1 MNRLR
6 QILFR
11 LQPFFRR
18 RKIEADLSEE
28 LHAHLE
34 MATEANLA
42 KGLSPDE
49 ARCAAQREF
58 GGVDQVKEA
67 WRDERTIVWLEQ
79 VLKDFRYAAR
89 SLAHSPGFTLV
100 VVLTLAFGVAVNA
113 NLFGVFGSLFL
124 RPLPVPNAG
133 RLALIV
139 ERVEGWSMLQN
150 ISFPDFK
157 DYRARTTSFDRLM
170 AYNYEEA
177 HISSDGSSPER
188 AWLQLVTPDAFDALG
203 VTAALGRTLVPADGE
218 DKGGRAVAVLT
229 YRYWKNHFG
238 GDLNIVGRT
247 IRLNGRPFSVVG
259 VTREGFDGFAL
270 MLEMSAFVPSGAAD
284 TLSSGGARQ
293 LEARDTPWWY
303 VMGKLK
309 PGATFATANAEVQVI
324 GRQLAQT
331 YPAAHKHAASTV
343 MVLPENR
350 ARPDPSIAD
359 FTTVFAA
366 LFLGLVALVLL
377 IACANV
383 ANLMLARAATRQPEL
398 TMRAALGASRSRLI
412 QQVLAESLLLAA
424 MAGAVGWA
432 LSVWTGGLVM
442 RFAFAF
448 DSGFPL
454 NIEYRPALRDYL
466 FTAMISLFA
475 AGISSIVPARR
486 ASRIDLVTSIK
497 GGAGQRVTGHQHRLR
512 DLLVVGQVV
521 FSLVVVIGGGL
532 FLKSLQQV
540 RAIPLGF
547 RTDRLLMLYFNLGL
561 QGYDEP
567 HGREFARQLLE
578 KVRALPGAEAAGL
591 TQHVP
596 FDYFLATRSV
606 WPENAPATM
615 KDGSTGVAYDRVDA
629 GFISMLGLRVVRG
642 RTLAETDT
650 ATAPRVAVINQALA
664 DLCWPGENPVGKR
677 LRWTSSGP
685 WTEVVG
691 LAETAKY
698 GMISESPRPYLYLPL
713 QQDYSAPL
721 ALMVRGR
728 TDPSALTDDLRA
740 AVQSLDPNLPV
751 YSVRTMDHLLD
762 NSFFARLP
770 MRLGAMLAAF
780 QGAIGLLLAVL
791 GLYSVV
797 AYAVSR
803 RTREIGIRMAL
814 GADARDV
821 VRLVVREGMRLT
833 VVGVAAGLVLAG
845 ALGVGLSKVLYGLG
859 ALDPVAFVGGTVLLL
874 ATAGLACYL
883 PARRAT
889 RVNPVE
895 ALRAE

>member
-1 MNRLR
+1 MNRLF

-28 LHAHLE
+28 MRVHLE
-34 MATEANLA
+34 MATEANIA
-42 KGLSPDE
+42 AGMSPEE
-49 ARCAAQREF
+49 ARFAARREF
-58 GGVDQVKEA
+58 GGFDQAKEA
-67 WRDERTIVWLEQ
+67 WRDERSIVWLEQ
-79 VLKDFRYAAR
+79 TLRDFRYAAR
-89 SLAHSPGFTLV
+89 SLVRNLGFSLV
-100 VVLTLAFGVAVNA
+100 VILTLAFGVAVNA

-124 RPLPVPNAG
+124 RPLPVPDAG
-133 RLALIV
+133 RLGLVV
-139 ERVEGWSMLQN
+139 ERVSDWNMLQN

-157 DYRARTTSFDRLM
+157 DYRARNTSFSRLI
-170 AYNYEEA
+170 AYSYEEA
-177 HISSDGSSPER
+177 HLSSEGSAPER
-188 AWLQLVTPDAFDALG
+188 AWLQMVTPDAFDALG
-203 VTAALGRTLVPADGE
+203 VPAALGRMLLPADGE
-218 DKGGRAVAVLT
+218 DKGARAVAVLT
-229 YRYWKNHFG
+229 YRYWKSHFG
-238 GDLNIVGRT
+238 GDPNIVGRT
-247 IRLNGRPFSVVG
+247 IRLNGRPFAIVG
-259 VTREGFDGFAL
+259 VAREGFDGFAL

-284 TLSSGGARQ
+284 LLSSNGTRH
-293 LEARDTPWWY
+293 LEAREASWWY

-309 PGATFATANAEVQVI
+309 PGATFATASAEVEVI

-331 YPAAHKHAASTV
+331 YPDTHRHPASTV

-383 ANLMLARAATRQPEL
+383 ANLMLARALTRQPEF

-412 QQVLAESLLLAA
+412 RQVLAENLLLAA
-424 MAGAVGWA
+424 VAGVVGWTISA
-432 LSVWTGGLVM
+432 WTGGLVM

-466 FTAMISLFA
+466 FTAALSLFA
-475 AGISSIVPARR
+475 AAISSLVPARQ
-486 ASRIDLVTSIK
+486 ASRVDLVENMK
-497 GGAGQRVTGHQHRLR
+497 GGAGARVAGSHHRLR
-512 DLLVVGQVV
+512 DLLILGQVV
-521 FSLVVVIGGGL
+521 FSLVVLIGAGL
-532 FLKSLQQV
+532 FTTSLQRV
-540 RAIPLGF
+540 RAIHLGF

-561 QGYDEP
+561 QGYDDQR
-567 HGREFARQLLE
+567 GSEFTRQLLA
-578 KVRALPGAEAAGL
+578 KARALPGVEAAGL

-596 FDYFLATRSV
+596 FDYAAWGRDI
-606 WPENAPATM
+606 WPENPPARM
-615 KDGSTGVAYDRVDA
+615 KDGTASILYDRVDP
-629 GFISMLGLRVVRG
+629 GFISMLGLRVARG

-650 ATAPRVAVINQALA
+650 ASAPRVTVINQALA
-664 DLCWPGENPVGKR
+664 DLCWPGEDPIGKR
-677 LRWTSSGP
+677 LRWTRDGP
-685 WTEVVG
+685 WVEVVG
-691 LAETAKY
+691 MTETAKY
-698 GMISESPRPYLYLPL
+698 QMISESPRPYLYLPL

-721 ALMVRGR
+721 ALMVRSR
-728 TDPSALTDDLRA
+728 ADPSVLANELRA
-740 AVQSLDPNLPV
+740 AVQSLDPHLPV

-770 MRLGAMLAAF
+770 MRLGATLAAF
-780 QGAIGLLLAVL
+780 QGVIGLLLAVL

-814 GADARDV
+814 GATTRDV
-821 VRLVVREGMRLT
+821 VRLVVREGLRLT
-833 VVGVAAGLVLAG
+833 ALGIFLGLILAG
-845 ALGVGLSKVLYGLG
+845 VLSVALSKVLYGLG
-859 ALDPVAFVGGTVLLL
+859 ALDPVSFVGGTVLLL
-874 ATAGLACYL
+874 ATAAFACYL

-889 RVNPVE
+889 KVNPTE